1 MILHLHSEPIGTS
14 FIDSHGHKL
23 RALAC
28 LYSSTASTDS
38 GQFLLPRYPSQTQEI
53 LVKRVETRGQERPQY
68 LGVPAGLPCLRGWPA
83 REQRPVQRL
92 PGSTCMASAAFQGR
106 RRGGR
111 QQARDHLQVGEEVST
126 GSVVQRPGTPSRWPW
141 LVRDANKIERKRQR
155 DSIEEYRRANEDQAK
170 MMMEVS
176 ADLMAIIQKRI
187 IKADAEGENIPMG
200 LLSGLM
206 RAAANISDSGRQSWA
221 TALGVGQLMQVVDQE
236 LEEVQVEIMDE
247 EEDEAY
253 DIPIEE

>member
-1 MILHLHSEPIGTS
+1 
-14 FIDSHGHKL
+14 
-23 RALAC
+23 
-28 LYSSTASTDS
+28 
-38 GQFLLPRYPSQTQEI
+38 
-53 LVKRVETRGQERPQY
+53 
-68 LGVPAGLPCLRGWPA
+68 
-83 REQRPVQRL
+83 
-92 PGSTCMASAAFQGR
+92 
-106 RRGGR
+106 
-111 QQARDHLQVGEEVST
+111 
-126 GSVVQRPGTPSRWPW
+126 
-141 LVRDANKIERKRQR
+141 
-155 DSIEEYRRANEDQAK
+155 

-187 IKADAEGENIPMG
+187 IQADAEGENIPMG

-247 EEDEAY
+247 DQDEAY